1 MFDLLHKYEGTVV
14 KSATVLTGTPDFWWG
29 AEAMGWLETYEKCLG
44 ISIDTLP
51 EMLPSGSLRLSSLF
65 SSCHLETAKDQM
77 VQQEMIILFSESSR
91 IRREILVHVLRPLLG
106 DIFSL
111 NVVYTVFGTLG
122 TRYDTNYMLQ
132 CFGEWFMTLSK
143 DEITQGMLSSNP
155 PMTRFLR
162 DLATRTLESWDD
174 TNPTI
179 VLGTLHSFCRRSSD
193 LVRSFLLAT
202 ICREAAAKASIN
214 IEKSSYGKV
223 LSRTVIEDWDK
234 LLRQLRVCLLVSLRL
249 GGTFNAPLSIELV
262 DEGEVFS
269 VYEWI
274 ARDELVMSHDQDE
287 ISLLEQ
293 ACAISS
299 HSFDPSQPES
309 DTPTRLRILQ
319 SSCLASKISDE
330 ERMEYFLDF
339 DDEDRFGA
347 LLLFLKSHNSPPLLA
362 CHRSLLLSLEWVQDP
377 TDLNHLHN
385 SYMAL
390 KAITGN
396 ENNLLIAALSLEIW
410 QRCSMVFRA
419 QLFGWD
425 DIQGIS
431 EDRFSPL
438 LQNKD
443 WFLPFGRIALKF
455 LRILRSTDFDIDSAS
470 SFSTPTDSKRET
482 WPEVRPDVSL
492 SRLVGRLFAVDK
504 SALDTHCVV
513 ICALLVSSNVNG
525 LVKCV
530 PSIYD
535 CFLPTSLS
543 KPFASDPNVSHVR
556 SAFVE
561 DAIVTRAKSWPN
573 VVMEQ
578 FNLQEIETL
587 AHVWIID
594 PKSVRSQFLLAMY
607 ELEKDHCVDDLLT
620 RSVSQIDSRKFV
632 EHGVDIA
639 CHRLNEFLSGK
650 RMSSTDRRN
659 VMGVLDADLCEWIET
674 RANEGRWLISELP
687 PSKIQITSTNVLIMR
702 LLGMS
707 TSSNIDPSLRANINS
722 IMFLCNLL
730 VKEIG
735 SYTSP

>member
-1 MFDLLHKYEGTVV
+1 MFDILHNYEVTAIRGDGGL
-14 KSATVLTGTPDFWWG
+14 ADIPDFWWG
-29 AEAMGWLETYEKCLG
+29 AEAMGWLQTYEECIKVP
-44 ISIDTLP
+44 IDDIP
-51 EMLPSGSLRLSSLF
+51 EKIPREALRLSKLF
-65 SSCHLETAKDQM
+65 SSCHLEAPTDSRASGGMD
-77 VQQEMIILFSESSR
+77 IRFSESSR
-91 IRREILVHVLRPLLG
+91 TRREILVHVLRPLLG

-122 TRYDTNYMLQ
+122 TRYDTEYMLQ

-143 DEITQGMLSSNP
+143 DDIKQGLLSPNP
-155 PMTRFLR
+155 PMTRFLK
-162 DLATRTLESWDD
+162 DLATRTLESWDETD
-174 TNPTI
+174 ARI
-179 VLGTLHSFCRRSSD
+179 VLDTLHAFCRKSSD
-193 LVRSFLLAT
+193 LVRSFILAA
-202 ICREAAAKASIN
+202 ICREAAAKASSN
-214 IEKSSYGKV
+214 LEKSSYGKV
-223 LSRTVIEDWDK
+223 LSRKVIEDWDK
-234 LLRQLRVCLLVSLRL
+234 LLRQLRVCLLVFLRL
-249 GGTFNAPLSIELV
+249 GGTFHAPLSIELV
-262 DEGEVFS
+262 DEGDVFS

-274 ARDELVMSHDQDE
+274 ARDELAMSHDQEE

-309 DTPTRLRILQ
+309 DGPARLKVLQ
-319 SSCLASKISDE
+319 NSCLASKISDE
-330 ERMEYFLDF
+330 ERIEYFVDF

-347 LLLFLKSHNSPPLLA
+347 LLLFLKSHNNPPLLA
-362 CHRSLLLSLEWVQDP
+362 SHRSLLLSLEWVQNP
-377 TDLNHLHN
+377 NDLSHLHN

-396 ENNLLIAALSLEIW
+396 GNANNLLIAAVSLEIW

-425 DIQGIS
+425 EIQGIS
-431 EDRFSPL
+431 EDKFSSL

-455 LRILRSTDFDIDSAS
+455 LRVLRSTDFDIDNAPN
-470 SFSTPTDSKRET
+470 FATPTDDEKIT
-482 WPEVRPDVSL
+482 WPHVRPDQSL
-492 SRLVGRLFAVDK
+492 SRLVGRLFTVDK

-513 ICALLVSSNVNG
+513 ICALLVSSNVNA

-543 KPFASDPNVSHVR
+543 KPFSSDSNVTLLR

-561 DAIVTRAKSWPN
+561 DAVVTRAKLWPGS
-573 VVMEQ
+573 VMEQ

-587 AHVWIID
+587 AHVWVIE

-620 RSVSQIDSRKFV
+620 RSISQIDSRLFV

-639 CHRLNEFLSGK
+639 CRRLNEFLSGR

-659 VMGVLDADLCEWIET
+659 ILGVLDADLCEWIET
-674 RANEGRWLISELP
+674 RVNECRWLVSEAP
-687 PSKIQITSTNVLIMR
+687 SSKIPIGDTNILIMR
-702 LLGMS
+702 LLSMS
-707 TSSNIDPSLRANINS
+707 TSSNIDPALRANINS

-735 SYTSP
+735 S

>member
-1 MFDLLHKYEGTVV
+1 MFDILHKYEATVV
-14 KSATVLTGTPDFWWG
+14 RGGAVLTGTPDFWWG
-29 AEAMGWLETYEKCLG
+29 AEAMGWLQTYEKCL
-44 ISIDTLP
+44 DTLIDAIP
-51 EMLPSGSLRLSSLF
+51 EKLPTETLRLSGLF
-65 SSCHLETAKDQM
+65 SSCHFETTSDRLAPG
-77 VQQEMIILFSESSR
+77 ELNIRFSESSR
-91 IRREILVHVLRPLLG
+91 TRREILVHVLRPLLG

-122 TRYDTNYMLQ
+122 TRYDTEYMLQ
-132 CFGEWFMTLSK
+132 CFGEWFMTLCK
-143 DEITQGMLSSNP
+143 NDIMRGLLSPNP

-174 TNPTI
+174 ANPKI
-179 VLGTLHSFCRRSSD
+179 VLATIHSFCRRSSD
-193 LVRSFLLAT
+193 LVRSFLLAA
-202 ICREAAAKASIN
+202 ICREAAAKASSN
-214 IEKSSYGKV
+214 LEKSSYGKV

-234 LLRQLRVCLLVSLRL
+234 LLRQLRVCLLVYLRL
-249 GGTFNAPLSIELV
+249 GGTFHAPLSIALV
-262 DEGEVFS
+262 DEGDVFS

-274 ARDELVMSHDQDE
+274 AQDELVMSHDQEE

-299 HSFDPSQPES
+299 HSFDPSQPEG
-309 DTPTRLRILQ
+309 DNPARLRVLQ
-319 SSCLASKISDE
+319 NACLASKITDE

-347 LLLFLKSHNSPPLLA
+347 LLLFLKSHNNPPLLA

-390 KAITGN
+390 KAITGDA
-396 ENNLLIAALSLEIW
+396 NNILIAAVSLEIW

-431 EDRFSPL
+431 EDKFSPL

-443 WFLPFGRIALKF
+443 WFVPFGRISLKF
-455 LRILRSTDFDIDSAS
+455 LRVLRSTDFDIDSVPN
-470 SFSTPTDSKRET
+470 FVTPTDNKTVT
-482 WPEVRPDVSL
+482 WPQVRPDL
-492 SRLVGRLFAVDK
+492 ALFRLVGRLFVVDK

-513 ICALLVSSNVNG
+513 ICALLVSSNVNA

-543 KPFASDPNVSHVR
+543 KPFATDSNVSFLR

-561 DAIVTRAKSWPN
+561 DAIVTRAKLWPN
-573 VVMEQ
+573 TGMEQ

-587 AHVWIID
+587 AHVWVID

-620 RSVSQIDSRKFV
+620 RSVSQIDSRIFV

-639 CHRLNEFLSGK
+639 CRRLNEFLSGR
-650 RMSSTDRRN
+650 RMSPADRRN

-674 RANEGRWLISELP
+674 RANEGRWLVDDMP
-687 PSKIQITSTNVLIMR
+687 PSKIPINGTHVLIMR
-702 LLGMS
+702 LLSMS

-722 IMFLCNLL
+722 ITFLCNLL

-735 SYTSP
+735 C